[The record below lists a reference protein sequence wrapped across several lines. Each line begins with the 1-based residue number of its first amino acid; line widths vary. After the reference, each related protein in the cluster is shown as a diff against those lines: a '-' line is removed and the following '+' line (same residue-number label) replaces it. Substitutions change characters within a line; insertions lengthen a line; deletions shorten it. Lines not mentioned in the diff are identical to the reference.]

1 VTTSTPARSHPQPLP
16 TGSAPPRKAALAFIF
31 VTVALDMLALGMIVP
46 VLPRLVETMLGGD
59 TARAAH
65 VYGLF
70 GTAWAAMQFL
80 FSPVLGSLSDRL
92 GRRPVVLVSNFGLG
106 LDYVVMALAPSVGWL
121 FVGRIISGITAAS
134 ISTAGAYIADVTPP
148 EKRAAGFGMI
158 GAAFGLGFVVGPAAG
173 GLLGAIGPRVP
184 FWVAAGLSL
193 ANGVY
198 GLCILPESLP
208 AEKRGRFSWR
218 RANPVG
224 SIRVLGSH
232 GGLVGLAAIHF
243 LHRLAHDVLPS
254 TMVLYAGYRYG
265 WDARAVGLFVGA
277 MGLGSIVVQGTLVRP
292 VVSRFGERRVLLAGL
307 FFGVIAFALYGLAP
321 TGQLFALGVPVTSM
335 WGLSGPALQGLMT
348 RRLGPSEQGQ
358 LQGALAS
365 LQGIAGLF
373 GPALFT
379 QTFAAFIGPERA
391 WHLPGAPFLLA
402 AALLTVAIGVASG
415 VSRVPSR

>member
-1 VTTSTPARSHPQPLP
+1 M
-16 TGSAPPRKAALAFIF
+16 SAPPRKAALAFIF
-31 VTVALDMLALGMIVP
+31 VTVTLDMLALGMIVP
-46 VLPRLVETMLGGD
+46 VLPRLVEDMLGGD

-106 LDYVVMALAPSVGWL
+106 LDYVVMALAPNVGWL
-121 FVGRIISGITAAS
+121 FAGRVISGITAAS
-134 ISTAGAYIADVTPP
+134 ITTAGAYIADVTPP

-158 GAAFGLGFVVGPAAG
+158 GAAFGLGFIVGPAAG
-173 GLLGAIGPRVP
+173 GLLGGIGPRVP

-193 ANGVY
+193 ANGLY
-198 GLCILPESLP
+198 GLLVLPESLP
-208 AEKRGRFSWR
+208 PEKRGSFSWR

-224 SIRVLGSH
+224 SIRVLGSQT
-232 GGLVGLAAIHF
+232 GLMWLAAIHF

-265 WDARAVGLFVGA
+265 WGARAVGLFVGA
-277 MGLGSIVVQGTLVRP
+277 MGVGSVVVQGTLVRP
-292 VVSRFGERRVLLAGL
+292 VVSRFGERRVLVVGL
-307 FFGVIAFALYGLAP
+307 FFGVIAFCVYGLAP
-321 TGQLFALGVPVTSM
+321 TGGLFALGVPVTSM

-348 RRLGPSEQGQ
+348 RRLGSSEQGQ

-365 LQGIAGLF
+365 LQGIAGLI

-379 QTFAAFIGPERA
+379 QTFAAFIDPGRA

-402 AALLTVAIGVASG
+402 AGLLTAALGVAARVSG
-415 VSRVPSR
+415 QPST